1 MGSGLRHRA
10 QRLGLGL
17 VRLLKLLHATGFK
30 PKYSMLGLTR
40 SGVRVSS
47 LTVKYEIMEVGTKG
61 QDK

>member
-1 MGSGLRHRA
+1 
-10 QRLGLGL
+10 
-17 VRLLKLLHATGFK
+17 LLKLLHATGFK
-30 PKYSMLGLTR
+30 PKYSILGLTR